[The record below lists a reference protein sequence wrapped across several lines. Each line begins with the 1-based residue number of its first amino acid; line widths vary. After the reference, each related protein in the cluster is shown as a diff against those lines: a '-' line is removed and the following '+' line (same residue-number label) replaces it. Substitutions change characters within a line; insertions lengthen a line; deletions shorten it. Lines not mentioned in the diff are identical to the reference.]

1 MAKLSAR
8 GRTEVWRVEKRVR
21 SDAGGELVTTLVLM
35 TDGHI
40 LKNLKAITP
49 QGKVGHNHGWSQ
61 YMKLKKL
68 PKEEVPAQQLRVKN
82 KYIAGGFKE
91 VPHK

>member
-8 GRTEVWRVEKRVR
+8 GRREVWRVEKRVR

-40 LKNLKAITP
+40 LKNMKAITP
-49 QGKVGHNHGWSQ
+49 QGKVGHNSGWKQ
-61 YMKLKKL
+61 YVKLKKL
-68 PKEEVPAQQLRVKN
+68 PKAELPAQQQRVKG
-82 KYIAGGFKE
+82 KMIEGGFKE
-91 VPHK
+91 VPTR

>member
-8 GRTEVWRVEKRVR
+8 GRREVWRIEKRVR
-21 SDAGGELVTTLVLM
+21 SEAGGELVTTLVLM
-35 TDGHI
+35 TDGNI
-40 LKNLKAITP
+40 LRNLKAITP
-49 QGKVGHNHGWSQ
+49 QGKIGHNHGWGQ
-61 YMKLKKL
+61 FGKLKKL
-68 PKEEVPAQQLRVKN
+68 PKAEVPAQQLRVRD